1 MPITALFDSSAVI
14 LYFND
19 ALTSE
24 ALAMME
30 QAIEQG
36 TGAISVVTRAEVL
49 AWPQHTAKSLQ
60 EAVAGMASFTQ
71 LGVDAATADEAAR
84 IRRECNLKLPDA
96 MIAATALLHTVP
108 VVTANAR
115 DFERV
120 GQLQVVRL

>member
-1 MPITALFDSSAVI
+1 VTRWAA
-14 LYFND
+14 
-19 ALTSE
+19 E
-24 ALAMME
+24 H
-30 QAIEQG
+30 AIEQG
-36 TGAISVVTRAEVL
+36 TGAISVITRAEVL

-60 EAVAGMASFTQ
+60 EAVVGMASFTQ

-96 MIAATALLHTVP
+96 LIAATAMLLTIP

-120 GQLQVVRL
+120 GQLQVIRL